1 MKNIVTEN
9 SFKKDLKRLQKREY
23 HFRALYELIELLKHN
38 DNLPRHARPH
48 KLKGE
53 YQGFWE
59 CHIENDWLLI
69 YRITGTE
76 LLLLRTGS
84 HSDLFE

>member
-1 MKNIVTEN
+1 MKNIVIEN
-9 SFKKDLKRLQKREY
+9 SFKKDLKRLQKRGY
-23 HFRALYELIELLKHN
+23 YFRALYNIIELLKYN
-38 DNLPRHARPH
+38 NNLPRNARQH

-53 YQGFWE
+53 YQSFWE

-69 YRITGTE
+69 YQITETE

-84 HSDLFE
+84 HLDLFE